1 MSYVYSSVWYITDRG
16 AGATVGMLIILPPKG
31 HGNWEHSTRKKI
43 ELELRQTSRCPRMSS
58 SPGALFHFRLAQI
71 TIFNYLL
78 LSEER
83 RLLIHRLHLTFFSV
97 AGQCV
102 ASERASKTPYEHL
115 DGLHLVSEFFFLC
128 CKTVRKLPDTL
139 TAHFMPFSDVLYG
152 GTLSA
157 KPATEMRFSSA
168 VQRSAIINF
177 TLQLCC
183 VCECMV

>member
-1 MSYVYSSVWYITDRG
+1 
-16 AGATVGMLIILPPKG
+16 
-31 HGNWEHSTRKKI
+31 
-43 ELELRQTSRCPRMSS
+43 MSS

-78 LSEER
+78 LSKER
-83 RLLIHRLHLTFFSV
+83 RLLVHRLHLAFFSV
-97 AGQCV
+97 AGKRV
-102 ASERASKTPYEHL
+102 TGERARMIHYEHL
-115 DGLHLVSEFFFLC
+115 DGGLHLVSEFFFLGYE
-128 CKTVRKLPDTL
+128 TVRKLPDTL
-139 TAHFMPFSDVLYG
+139 TARFMPLSDVLYG